1 MNKHFPPTEPLK
13 IYYRKGKKHNTA
25 QYITL
30 DASHQEY
37 LRWCYSMFYGHVK
50 AFKDENPFQS
60 EFYKQFFFC
69 DQKDLPRPTRGKKGA
84 YNTYASFLEGL
95 EDNFELTGTR
105 DFTEKQLP
113 HVVEICNMAYNYFTG
128 KHEDFLPNDTIYI
141 VNMVAFSKSDTIYA
155 LSDK

>member
-1 MNKHFPPTEPLK
+1 MNKFFSPDENK
-13 IYYRKGKKHNTA
+13 KVYYRKGKKHNTA

-30 DASHQEY
+30 DAGHQAY

-50 AFKDENPFQS
+50 AFKDDTPFQM
-60 EFYKQFFFC
+60 EFYKQFFYC
-69 DQKDLPRPTRGKKGA
+69 DQKDLPRPTRTKKG

-105 DFTEKQLP
+105 DFTAKQLP
-113 HVVEICNMAYNYFTG
+113 HVVDICNMAYNYFTG
-128 KHEDFLPNDTIYI
+128 KHEDFLPGTSIYI
-141 VNMVAFSKSDTIYA
+141 VSMEPLNSTDTISA

>member
-50 AFKDENPFQS
+50 EFKNASDTQT

-69 DQKDLPRPTRGKKGA
+69 DQPDLPRPTRGKKGA
-84 YNTYASFLEGL
+84 YNTYATFLEGL
-95 EDNFELTGTR
+95 EDNFVKTGTR
-105 DFTEKQLP
+105 DFTVKQLP
-113 HVVEICNMAYNYFTG
+113 HVVQICNMAYNYFTDMYP
-128 KHEDFLPNDTIYI
+128 DFEPNTSIYR
-141 VNMVAFSKSDTIYA
+141 VNMVAFSKTDEVPA
-155 LSDK
+155 LAK

>member
-1 MNKHFPPTEPLK
+1 MNKYFPPQEPLNV
-13 IYYRKGKKHNTA
+13 YYRKGKKHNTA

-30 DASHQEY
+30 DAGHQDY

-50 AFKDENPFQS
+50 ASKADSPFNM

-69 DQKDLPRPTRGKKGA
+69 EQKGLPRPTRAKKGS

-113 HVVEICNMAYNYFTG
+113 HVVDICNMAYNYFTG
-128 KHEDFLPNDTIYI
+128 KHEDFEPNATIHVVDLVPLTSADAI
-141 VNMVAFSKSDTIYA
+141 
-155 LSDK
+155 